1 MNVDSC
7 PRLDDAASYVLR
19 AMPDGEWEE
28 YQLHLRACAVCAEK
42 VSELGFVS
50 DALLSGV
57 PQLSAPPAIRDSVMA
72 VVRAESELLQ
82 ASGAS
87 ADRPPPERRS
97 RRLRFALRPLATVA
111 LATVLLALGIASGM
125 LLTGDDGSP
134 TRTLTGETVAGT
146 ARLHVADGAARLV
159 VAGMPAPP
167 PGRIYQVWLD
177 HPDDRQAPQPTDV
190 LFSMS
195 KHGRATVEVPS
206 DLEDVSAV
214 LVTDEPIGGSQVPT
228 GEKVITVRVT

>member
-1 MNVDSC
+1 MSMDGCS
-7 PRLDDAASYVLR
+7 RIDDAASYVLR

-28 YQLHLRACAVCAEK
+28 YELHLRGCAACAEK
-42 VSELGFVS
+42 VAELGFVS

-82 ASGAS
+82 AAGAS
-87 ADRPPPERRS
+87 ADRPPAARRS
-97 RRLRFALRPLATVA
+97 RRLRFAVRPLAAVA
-111 LATVLLALGIASGM
+111 LATVLLALGIGSGM

-146 ARLHVADGAARLV
+146 ARLHIADGAAKLV
-159 VAGMPAPP
+159 VAGLPP
-167 PGRIYQVWLD
+167 PPRGRIYQVWLD
-177 HPDDRQAPQPTDV
+177 HPNDQQPPQPTDR

-195 KHGRATVEVPS
+195 KHGRATVDVPS
-206 DLEDVSAV
+206 VEDVSAV

-228 GEKVITVRVT
+228 GKKVITVRVT